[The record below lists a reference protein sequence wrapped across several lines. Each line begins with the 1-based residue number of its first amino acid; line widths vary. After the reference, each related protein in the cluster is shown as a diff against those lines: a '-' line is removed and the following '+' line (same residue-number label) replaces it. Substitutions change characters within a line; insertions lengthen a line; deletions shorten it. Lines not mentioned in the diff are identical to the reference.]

1 MVKEKTMCNF
11 EESVRDV
18 LDLIYNAKV
27 VARDLREDEQ
37 AWTVDVRF
45 DEKQWN
51 FMNSVAEGVHHD

>member
-1 MVKEKTMCNF
+1 MCNF

-27 VARDLREDEQ
+27 VARELREDEQ